1 MKNCL
6 LFAAMMLTFCATPT
20 AVARDEIRVVG
31 SPDVLSYV
39 QRVAQNFSLISEFAV
54 PSLEVTGA
62 GTGFMLFFKGIGFE
76 YPDMNAA
83 SRRITSA
90 EFAICQNK
98 QFVTGS
104 PI

>member
-1 MKNCL
+1 
-6 LFAAMMLTFCATPT
+6 MLTFCATPT
-20 AVARDEIRVVG
+20 AAARDEIRVVG
-31 SPDVLSYV
+31 LPDVLPYV

-62 GTGFMLFFKGIGFE
+62 GTGFRLFCKGIGFE